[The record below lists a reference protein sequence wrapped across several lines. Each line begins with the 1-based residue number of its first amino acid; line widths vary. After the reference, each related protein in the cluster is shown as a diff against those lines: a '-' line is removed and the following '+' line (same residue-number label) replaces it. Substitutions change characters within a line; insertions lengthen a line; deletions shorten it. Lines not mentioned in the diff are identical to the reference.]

1 MFGISRSSGTAL
13 IVLSGSSV
21 LLGGMLQS
29 PEAGLLSFALAG
41 LLAAPAACVPRF
53 RAGRIAALF
62 LLALAVTLAIP
73 ACRRARSSLDLY
85 RGTAVS
91 RNTT

>member
-1 MFGISRSSGTAL
+1 MFGISRTSGTAL

-73 ACRRARSSLDLY
+73 ACRARSSLDLY